1 MYVKDA
7 NLKGVMNERG
17 AVTPSLG
24 LKYIHR
30 PRGLGTVLL
39 EVKGVG

>member
-1 MYVKDA
+1 MKDA
-7 NLKGVMNERG
+7 NLKGVMSERG
-17 AVTPSLG
+17 AVTPCLG
-24 LKYIHR
+24 PKYIYR